1 MVWVFNYFLFA
12 NISSKRSF
20 AMKVGFVQ
28 NHPEFGNVQ
37 ANLDRVEEMLAGKAA
52 ELFVLPE
59 LFSTGYRF
67 KDMEQARQYAE
78 LVPGGQTTSFLI
90 SLAKKINTHFIAGLV
105 EISDDRIYNS
115 SVIVGPEGFIGRY
128 RKIHLFD
135 TEKTC
140 FHTGTEA
147 PPVFDLNGAKVGVM
161 ICFDWR
167 FPETARSLALKGAEI
182 IAHPSNLVLPHC
194 PQAMITR
201 CLENR
206 VYAITADRVG
216 DESRIP
222 NESLHFIG
230 QSQVVDPDGNILVR
244 ASETDEEVQIVD
256 IDLDKARDK
265 YLNSKN
271 EIFKDR
277 RSDLYL

>member
-1 MVWVFNYFLFA
+1 
-12 NISSKRSF
+12 
-20 AMKVGFVQ
+20 MKVAIVQ
-28 NHPEFGNVQ
+28 NRPEFGNVQ
-37 ANLDRVEEMLAGKAA
+37 GNLNRIEEILVGKAA
-52 ELFVLPE
+52 DLYVLPE
-59 LFSTGYRF
+59 LFATGYRF
-67 KDMEQARQYAE
+67 KDMDEAHHYAE
-78 LVPGGQTTSFLI
+78 LVPSGMTTNFLI
-90 SLAKKINTHFIAGLV
+90 SLAQQNNAHFIAGLV
-105 EISDDRIYNS
+105 EIEDNYVYNS
-115 SVIVGPEGFIGRY
+115 SVIVGPKGLIGRY

-135 TEKTC
+135 TEKSC
-140 FHTGTEA
+140 FHAGTDA
-147 PPVFDLNGAKVGVM
+147 PPVFDLDGVKVGMM

-206 VYAITADRVG
+206 IFAITADRVG
-216 DESRIP
+216 EEERMPGEKLI
-222 NESLHFIG
+222 FIG

-244 ASETDEEVQIVD
+244 ASETKEEVHIVE
-256 IDLDKARDK
+256 IDLGKARDK

-277 RSDLYL
+277 RPDLYR

>member
-1 MVWVFNYFLFA
+1 
-12 NISSKRSF
+12 
-20 AMKVGFVQ
+20 MKVGFVQ
-28 NHPEFGNVQ
+28 NHPEFGKVQ
-37 ANLDRVEEMLAGKAA
+37 ANLDRIEEMLAGKVAD
-52 ELFVLPE
+52 LFVLPE

-67 KDMEQARQYAE
+67 KNMEEAHQYAE
-78 LVPGGQTTSFLI
+78 LVPGGVTTSFLCH
-90 SLAKKINTHFIAGLV
+90 LAKQINTYFIAGLV
-105 EISDDRIYNS
+105 EIDDDRIYNS
-115 SVIVGPEGFIGRY
+115 SVILGPEGFIGRY

-147 PPVFDLNGAKVGVM
+147 PPVFDLNGTKVGVM

-206 VYAITADRVG
+206 IYAITADRVG
-216 DESRIP
+216 DERRVP
-222 NESLHFIG
+222 GEPLHFIG
-230 QSQVVDPDGNILVR
+230 QSQVVDPEGNVLVR
-244 ASETDEEVQIVD
+244 ASESDEEVQIVD
-256 IDLDKARDK
+256 IDIEKARDK
-265 YLNSKN
+265 YLNPKN

-277 RSDLYL
+277 RPDLYH

>member
-1 MVWVFNYFLFA
+1 
-12 NISSKRSF
+12 
-20 AMKVGFVQ
+20 MKVGFVQ

>member
-1 MVWVFNYFLFA
+1 
-12 NISSKRSF
+12 
-20 AMKVGFVQ
+20 MKVGFVQ

-37 ANLDRVEEMLAGKAA
+37 ANLDRVEELLSGKSAD
-52 ELFVLPE
+52 LIVLPE

-67 KDMEQARQYAE
+67 KNMEEAHQYAE
-78 LVPGGQTTSFLI
+78 LVPGGMTTSFLF
-90 SLAKKINTHFIAGLV
+90 SLAKKLNAHFIAGLV
-105 EISDDRIYNS
+105 EIEEDRIYNS

-140 FHTGTEA
+140 FHTGRAA
-147 PPVFDLNGAKVGVM
+147 PPVFDLDGVKVGVM

-206 VYAITADRVG
+206 IFAITADRVG
-216 DESRIP
+216 DENRIE
-222 NESLHFIG
+222 NETLHFIG
-230 QSQVVDPDGNILVR
+230 QSQVVGPDGNILVR
-244 ASETDEEVQIVD
+244 ASETGEEVHIVEID
-256 IDLDKARDK
+256 IQKAREK
-265 YLNSKN
+265 FLNSKN
-271 EIFKDR
+271 DIFKDR
-277 RSDLYL
+277 RPELYR

>member
-1 MVWVFNYFLFA
+1 
-12 NISSKRSF
+12 
-20 AMKVGFVQ
+20 MKVAIVQ

-37 ANLDRVEEMLAGKAA
+37 GNLDRVEEMLAGRVAD
-52 ELFVLPE
+52 LFVLPE
-59 LFSTGYRF
+59 LFATGYCF
-67 KDMEQARQYAE
+67 KDMDEAHHYAE
-78 LVPGGQTTSFLI
+78 LVPSGKTTHFLI
-90 SLAKKINTHFIAGLV
+90 SLAKKNNAHFIAGLV
-105 EISDDRIYNS
+105 EIEDDCVYNS
-115 SVIVGPEGFIGRY
+115 SVIVGPKGLIGRY

-135 TEKTC
+135 SEKSC
-140 FHTGTEA
+140 FHAGTDV
-147 PPVFDLNGAKVGVM
+147 PPVFDLDGVKVGVM

-206 VYAITADRVG
+206 IFAITVDRVG
-216 DESRIP
+216 EEERIP
-222 NESLHFIG
+222 GEKLTFIG
-230 QSQVVDPDGNILVR
+230 QSQVVDPDGNILIR
-244 ASETDEEVQIVD
+244 ASETEEEVHIVD
-256 IDLDKARDK
+256 VGLEKARDK

-277 RSDLYL
+277 RPDLYR